1 MVVMVSWVCTYIP
14 QLIELYP
21 LNMNS
26 CLHINNTSIKRFI
39 ELDPEI
45 DQEQK
50 FDPDIKNQ
58 GLIWGVYSETSLL
71 KMIVIW
77 LENKQK
83 KDTIY
88 LLY

>member
-50 FDPDIKNQ
+50 FDRSRHLKI
-58 GLIWGVYSETSLL
+58 SETEII
-71 KMIVIW
+71 KCRI
-77 LENKQK
+77 
-83 KDTIY
+83 
-88 LLY
+88 